1 MLCLS
6 LVLLLKSHLLLA
18 TIPTFGD
25 ALEALNSLCQD
36 LSTTLN
42 LQVSDISAELSAK
55 ELIAVDNIQ
64 EVCFSSS
71 TYSSF
76 LRPLLII
83 LMTLVDCRRH

>member
-36 LSTTLN
+36 LSTTLK
-42 LQVSDISAELSAK
+42 QVSDISAELSAK